1 MEWSIRLETPA
12 DYRAAE
18 AVTREAFW
26 NVYKPGCNEHY
37 YLHLLRCSPA
47 FLPELTF
54 LCEADGVPAG
64 HIACSSSRIDLNTGG
79 RKDTIT
85 FGPLSVLPAY
95 QKLGMGRRLVCHAL
109 RSAAALGHKAV
120 IILGDPR
127 HYGRYGFFCGE
138 RWSIALEDGRYLP
151 GLQALELTPGALE
164 NAVGRFREG
173 FVFQPSEGDLARF
186 DAQFPVKE
194 KAVTVSQTEFQVM
207 CGLAHEVIPN
217 GFMQYL

>member
-1 MEWSIRLETPA
+1 M
-12 DYRAAE
+12 
-18 AVTREAFW
+18 
-26 NVYKPGCNEHY
+26 
-37 YLHLLRCSPA
+37 
-47 FLPELTF
+47 
-54 LCEADGVPAG
+54 
-64 HIACSSSRIDLNTGG
+64 
-79 RKDTIT
+79 
-85 FGPLSVLPAY
+85 
-95 QKLGMGRRLVCHAL
+95 
-109 RSAAALGHKAV
+109 

-164 NAVGRFREG
+164 NAAGRFREG